1 MKRIE
6 ERTAVS
12 EKRALNQLL
21 GQNRFLTEQLSN
33 LSKRVIDGEKRHK
46 DGKLERWVTNEASC
60 LKPTT
65 VKCL

>member
-46 DGKLERWVTNEASC
+46 DGELWKLGDKLGLESE
-60 LKPTT
+60 LFED
-65 VKCL
+65 